1 MRSFLTLAISVLSVA
16 AAVSA
21 YADLNQRDRNLFERE
36 LQRRDVAARNLI
48 ERGLYEREM
57 LDRRMFERELALR
70 DLYPTRTLNI
80 PRAITSAEVQNDV
93 MGRSTAV
100 LTLLS

>member
-1 MRSFLTLAISVLSVA
+1 MRSFFTFVVSVLSVA
-16 AAVSA
+16 ATASV
-21 YADLNQRDRNLFERE
+21 YADPNQRDRNLFERE
-36 LQRRDVAARNLI
+36 LQRRDVVARNLI

-93 MGRSTAV
+93 MGRSIAA
-100 LTLLS
+100 LTS